1 MIAAETNHWFD
12 DRCAR
17 AFWDQRQ
24 ALPYRELLRDTAAWL
39 DPGPGETWL
48 DLGCGGGQL
57 SAQLWKQSEARL
69 ARIVAADC
77 AAANAD
83 AIEKLRGK
91 LDPPPGRDQLVFRQ
105 ADFSDGLSYLAT
117 ASFDGIVS
125 GLALS
130 YAESRDPVTGQYNDT
145 AFNTLLGELS
155 RVLKPEGRLVFSINV
170 PEPNFWAIFWRSLRR
185 GLHVAHAGRLLL
197 NIWRMQRYGR
207 WLKREARKGR
217 FHFLPVEDL
226 LSRLKTVG
234 FEKLEW
240 RLSYAKQ
247 AYIIRARKASVPLP
261 GGPHMRKFSRWKLD
275 AGESVPR

>member
-1 MIAAETNHWFD
+1 MVKTDKNYWFD

-39 DPGPGETWL
+39 DPGPGEHWL
-48 DLGCGGGQL
+48 DLGCGSGQL
-57 SAQLWKQSEARL
+57 TAQLWNRSEARL
-69 ARIVAADC
+69 ARIIATDC

-83 AIEKLRGK
+83 AIEQLRGK
-91 LDPPPGRDQLVFRQ
+91 LEPAPAHDQLSFRQ
-105 ADFSDGLSYLAT
+105 TDFSDGLPDFAT
-117 ASFDGIVS
+117 AAFDGIVS

-130 YAESRDPVTGQYNDT
+130 YAESRDPVTGRYNDT
-145 AFNTLLGELS
+145 AFNSLLGELF
-155 RVLKPEGRLVFSINV
+155 RVLKPGGRLIFSVNV

-185 GLHVAHAGRLLL
+185 GLHVAHAGRLLM

-207 WLKREARKGR
+207 WLKQEARKGR
-217 FHFLPVEDL
+217 FHFLTIDDL
-226 LSRLKTVG
+226 LGRLKIVG

-247 AYIIRARKASVPLP
+247 AHVVRACKAVLTRKIGSPCRIAS
-261 GGPHMRKFSRWKLD
+261 
-275 AGESVPR
+275 